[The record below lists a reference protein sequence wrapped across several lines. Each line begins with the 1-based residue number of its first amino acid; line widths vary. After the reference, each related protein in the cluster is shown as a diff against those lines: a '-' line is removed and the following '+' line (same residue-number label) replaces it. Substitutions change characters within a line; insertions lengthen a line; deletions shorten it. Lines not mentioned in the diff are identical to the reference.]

1 MGKKNFD
8 LDMIDEYSD
17 ILGGERPS
25 ASQEQE
31 KTVTEAPK
39 QREKEETRPS
49 VVTYGTIPFDD
60 FAKVDLRV
68 AKITNVEDVPGAK
81 KPLWKLRLDVGE
93 LGPRTIVAGIRDL
106 YDEND
111 LLGRQIIIVAN
122 LKPRSLAGIMSEG
135 MLLAAEDG
143 SNISLLQPDKDVKA
157 GCKIG

>member
-1 MGKKNFD
+1 M
-8 LDMIDEYSD
+8 DMVDEYTD

-25 ASQEQE
+25 VA
-31 KTVTEAPK
+31 K
-39 QREKEETRPS
+39 EKEKRKDEATARGSEPRQGIAAYS
-49 VVTYGTIPFDD
+49 TIPFDD

-68 AKITNVEDVPGAK
+68 AKIMDVSDVPGAK
-81 KPLWKLRLDVGE
+81 KPLWKLGLDVGE
-93 LGPRTIVAGIRDL
+93 LGPRTIVAGIKDL

-143 SNISLLQPDKDVKA
+143 SNISLLQPDKEMRP